1 MMERLPQMAQGKNK
15 QGKKPI
21 QVYLDYKQDAELSF
35 VADKLNLS
43 KAEVIRR
50 SLDEYLIGAVPPEE
64 DPLMEMIG
72 LLGDDSTS
80 PGDLAENHDYYLTK
94 WERESWDA

>member
-1 MMERLPQMAQGKNK
+1 VIPAVEKQNK
-15 QGKKPI
+15 KKPM

-35 VADKLNLS
+35 VADKLNIS

-50 SLDEYLIGAVPPEE
+50 SLDEYLIEAIPPEE

-72 LLGDDSTS
+72 LAGEDSGL
-80 PGDLAENHDYYLTK
+80 PVDLAENHDNYLTK
-94 WERESWDA
+94 WERERCE

>member
-1 MMERLPQMAQGKNK
+1 MVEKQNK
-15 QGKKPI
+15 KKPM

-35 VADKLNLS
+35 VADKLNIS

-50 SLDEYLIGAVPPEE
+50 SLDEYLIEAIPPEE

-72 LLGDDSTS
+72 LLPEDCDS
-80 PGDLAENHDYYLTK
+80 PRDGAENHDYYLAK
-94 WERESWDA
+94 WERERWMK

>member
-1 MMERLPQMAQGKNK
+1 MAEKQNK
-15 QGKKPI
+15 KKPM

-35 VADKLNLS
+35 VADRLNIS

-50 SLDEYLIGAVPPEE
+50 SLDEYLIDAIPLEE

-72 LLGDDSTS
+72 LAGEDSS
-80 PGDLAENHDYYLTK
+80 APEDGSENHDYYLAK
-94 WERESWDA
+94 WERERWMRE

>member
-1 MMERLPQMAQGKNK
+1 MAEKPNK
-15 QGKKPI
+15 KKPM

-35 VADKLNLS
+35 VADRLNIS

-50 SLDEYLIGAVPPEE
+50 SLDEYLIEAIPPDE

-72 LLGDDSTS
+72 LAGEDSGL
-80 PGDLAENHDYYLTK
+80 PEDLAEKHDAYLSK
-94 WERESWDA
+94 WEKERCE

>member
-1 MMERLPQMAQGKNK
+1 M
-15 QGKKPI
+15 

-35 VADKLNLS
+35 VADRLNIS

-50 SLDEYLIGAVPPEE
+50 SLDDYFIDVVPPEE

-72 LLGDDSTS
+72 LAGEDSGL
-80 PGDLAENHDYYLTK
+80 PADLAVNHDHYLTT
-94 WERESWDA
+94 WEKERSV

>member
-1 MMERLPQMAQGKNK
+1 MAGEKK
-15 QGKKPI
+15 KKPI

-50 SLDEYLIGAVPPEE
+50 SLYEYLIDAIPPEE

-72 LLGDDSTS
+72 LLGEDSNS
-80 PGDLAENHDYYLTK
+80 PGDLSEKHDEYLVK
-94 WERESWDA
+94 WERESWDG